1 MNKYEIYTRVNHES
15 FENVPR
21 LPVYLRSVGYKKLQN
36 GTLEK
41 STELHSPFFEM
52 IWCKRGVGEVFLYK
66 ESFPLLANDIFFI
79 TRMSSTR
86 STLFPMT
93 LKFTGQPLMVRM
105 PLPFLTATD
114 IRAKCTPSNNVRSS
128 CLNKSGIRSAIHPR

>member
-52 IWCKRGVGEVFLYK
+52 CASPLGWTTFIKRLV
-66 ESFPLLANDIFFI
+66 
-79 TRMSSTR
+79 
-86 STLFPMT
+86 
-93 LKFTGQPLMVRM
+93 
-105 PLPFLTATD
+105 
-114 IRAKCTPSNNVRSS
+114 
-128 CLNKSGIRSAIHPR
+128 